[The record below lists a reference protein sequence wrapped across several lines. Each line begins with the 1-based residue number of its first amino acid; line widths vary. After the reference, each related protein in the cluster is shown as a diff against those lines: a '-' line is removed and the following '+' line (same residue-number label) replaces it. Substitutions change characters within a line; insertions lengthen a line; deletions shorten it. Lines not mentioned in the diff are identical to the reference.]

1 MLYEHPHFCFESLAL
16 AVFRWSF
23 DHGCT
28 HTHVFD
34 WACRYSWGALGGPV
48 LAANLAAAFFFFFFN
63 NGPCIA
69 VAVAVMVMVAV
80 FCCIALLLLPAYYPQ
95 NLPQTKRTVGLNW
108 KSEETFQR

>member
-1 MLYEHPHFCFESLAL
+1 MGAPTPTFLI
-16 AVFRWSF
+16 
-23 DHGCT
+23 G
-28 HTHVFD
+28 HVD
-34 WACRYSWGALGGPV
+34 IAGVRLVDRSWLPIW
-48 LAANLAAAFFFFFFN
+48 LLPFFFFFLN

-80 FCCIALLLLPAYYPQ
+80 FCCIALLLLPAFYPQ

>member
-1 MLYEHPHFCFESLAL
+1 VLYEHPHFCFESLAL
-16 AVFRWSF
+16 AVFRWCF
-23 DHGCT
+23 DHGWT

-34 WACRYSWGALGGPV
+34 WACRYSWGVLGGPV
-48 LAANLAAAFFFFFFN
+48 LDANLAAAFFFFFFN